1 MSQQE
6 ALSELLQRF
15 AISALSIERKEEALN
30 EEILIDKFTGEFY
43 VKSKDGVVISTDI
56 LNREKASTNE
66 ALHIAELMGMTGELY
81 KIEFDNL
88 SLPKHID
95 FDVNILQDEPID
107 IPVNTKSFLLNIDL
121 DEYDVVDGVSN
132 IIHGNEI
139 VTVRIEVVDSGE
151 NYIIK
156 KEININNLNYNIF
169 SLENFENPTSIKLTD
184 ITINGSDLENR
195 MLLLHNLFISVNN

>member
-88 SLPKHID
+88 SLPKHVD

-121 DEYDVVDGVSN
+121 DEYEVVDGVSN

-151 NYIIK
+151 SYIIK
-156 KEININNLNYNIF
+156 KEINIDNLNYNIF
-169 SLENFENPTSIKLTD
+169 SLENFENLTSIKLTD

>member
-88 SLPKHID
+88 SLPKHVD
-95 FDVNILQDEPID
+95 FDVNILQDEPIVV
-107 IPVNTKSFLLNIDL
+107 PVNTKSFLLNIDL
-121 DEYDVVDGVSN
+121 DEYEVVDGVSN

-169 SLENFENPTSIKLTD
+169 SLENFENLTSIKLTD